1 MAEAALPTRR
11 RTPLEKAPDP
21 DLGTEP
27 IPKTRYTSPDF
38 MQREWDGMWTRTWL
52 MAGRESDVAQPGDYF
67 TFEIG
72 PESFLVVRQ
81 GDGSLHATYNVCLH
95 RGLRLVEP
103 GRGNAAQFRCGFHG
117 WVYGRDGALR
127 TVTDAAAFPT
137 DLVGDGRCLRPLRC
151 ETWGGFVFVNMDGEA
166 EPLLDYLGVIP
177 EHLDAYH
184 FESQSILQDVTLEI
198 DCNWKTCVD
207 AFNEA
212 YHVQT
217 THPDMLGYSDD
228 VDVQID
234 CYERH
239 SRFIFKIGLVSPR
252 LRDREQL
259 TERMRELIMRS
270 HGVNP
275 DTFRGTAKDVRPS
288 IVQSM
293 RDEIGPSMGLDFS
306 ALADAQLIDDF
317 HYTIF
322 PNVTLNI
329 HARGFWLFRHR
340 PHESDPN
347 KMYFDFQNLVWLPN
361 AELPRPAHE
370 RHRADDYRFATM
382 PGGYVLDQDMHNLPR
397 IQAGMNSRSYEN
409 LLLGDQE
416 IRIRHF
422 HQTLMQYVGRG

>member
-1 MAEAALPTRR
+1 MAEGAVVARR

-21 DLGTEP
+21 DLGAEP
-27 IPKTRYTSPDF
+27 IPKTRYTSREL

-52 MAGRESDVAQPGDYF
+52 LAGRESDVSRPGDYF

-72 PESFLVVRQ
+72 SESFLVVRQ
-81 GDGSLHATYNVCLH
+81 GDGSLHASYNVCLH

-103 GRGNAAQFRCGFHG
+103 GRGNATLFRCGFHG

-127 TVTDAAAFPT
+127 AMTDAASFPP
-137 DLVGDGRCLRPLRC
+137 DLGRDGLCLRPVRC
-151 ETWGGFVFVNMDGEA
+151 DTWGGFVFVSMDPEA
-166 EPLLDYLGVIP
+166 PPLLDHLGVIP
-177 EHLDAYH
+177 DHLDAYH
-184 FESQSILQDVTLEI
+184 FEEQSIFQDVTLEI

-228 VDVQID
+228 VDVQTD
-234 CYERH
+234 CY
-239 SRFIFKIGLVSPR
+239 
-252 LRDREQL
+252 
-259 TERMRELIMRS
+259 
-270 HGVNP
+270 
-275 DTFRGTAKDVRPS
+275 
-288 IVQSM
+288 
-293 RDEIGPSMGLDFS
+293 
-306 ALADAQLIDDF
+306 
-317 HYTIF
+317 
-322 PNVTLNI
+322 
-329 HARGFWLFRHR
+329 
-340 PHESDPN
+340 
-347 KMYFDFQNLVWLPN
+347 
-361 AELPRPAHE
+361 E